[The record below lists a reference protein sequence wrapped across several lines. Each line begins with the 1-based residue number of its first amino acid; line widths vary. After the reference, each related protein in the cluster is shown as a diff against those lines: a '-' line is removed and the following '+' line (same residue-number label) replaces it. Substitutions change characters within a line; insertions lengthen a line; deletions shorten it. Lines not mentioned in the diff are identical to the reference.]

1 MKKSILIVISLVA
14 VFFFA
19 GTTQLSA
26 QWAFEAGWNDEE
38 CSCGTIVS
46 KDLQWKI
53 TKISDNST
61 FASGSLD
68 ITSLTSTQTISGI
81 DTPIIDERYEICIK
95 VFYYDTSID
104 PLCCQGE
111 QCEDT
116 DTALLLAGTETVTAE
131 MY

>member
-19 GTTQLSA
+19 STNQVMA
-26 QWAFEAGWNDEE
+26 QWSFEAGWEDEE
-38 CSCGTIVS
+38 CSCGAIVS
-46 KDLQWKI
+46 KNLQWEI
-53 TKISDNST
+53 IKISDNSI

-68 ITSLTSTQTISGI
+68 ITLLSPTQIISGLG
-81 DTPIIDERYEICIK
+81 TPIIDERYKICIK
-95 VFYYDTSID
+95 VFYYDASID

-111 QCEDT
+111 QCKLT
-116 DTALLLAGTETVTAE
+116 DSALLLAGETTVTAE